1 VLVSPA
7 AGTVTFAGPV
17 AGRGVLVITH
27 DDGLRSSFEPV
38 TASVSVGTGVSA
50 GTPVATVDVGGG
62 HCAPASCL
70 HWGVR
75 RAQTYLDPMLT
86 LELAPPIVLLPL
98 DGSAPPGASQRHG
111 TEGPASIRGFVNGHL
126 PDSVLCSVGFA
137 PSARLRCDAAHQL
150 EALNAAYRERFG
162 RDLAITDSYRS
173 YSEQVATK
181 RAKGY
186 LAATPGTSNH
196 GWGQAIDTDIDSY
209 GTAYEWMRENAPAYG
224 WDNPTWA
231 RPGGSKHEPWHWEFG
246 TSY

>member
-1 VLVSPA
+1 VVA
-7 AGTVTFAGPV
+7 AADRTQRTSRDSA
-17 AGRGVLVITH
+17 REDL
-27 DDGLRSSFEPV
+27 S
-38 TASVSVGTGVSA
+38 TASADPATDDSA
-50 GTPVATVDVGGG
+50 TSNSADEGQISA
-62 HCAPASCL
+62 
-70 HWGVR
+70 
-75 RAQTYLDPMLT
+75 DPQEISTLT
-86 LELAPPIVLLPL
+86 AELRVLL
-98 DGSAPPGASQRHG
+98 DGSEPNLALQVAPAPPTAEEIAAERQQTLAAQMDQWADSTSGYSNG
-111 TEGPASIRGFVNGHL
+111 KLPESI
-126 PDSVLCSVGFA
+126 LCSVDFA

-162 RDLAITDSYRS
+162 RDLGITDSYRS

-231 RPGGSKHEPWHWEFG
+231 RPGGAKHEPWHWEFG
-246 TSY
+246 TQ